1 MPSQKQKFEKCV
13 AATGYRNASFQKA
26 EMLLKAY
33 RKQAQQIQF
42 FDADFIA
49 TKEHLYIAAQNA
61 LRAFAEKTNV
71 SNSLAVET
79 MLYASAQRQIQK
91 AIEQCGIKPHTQRMA
106 VLVIGDDPA
115 QVEGLLC
122 EVSSCLDVLPDETV
136 LELNGEKEKKIR
148 DAFHVSDQELKAADG
163 TLVDLIVE
171 RMALLATQ
179 L

>member
-1 MPSQKQKFEKCV
+1 MAPQNDLEKCV
-13 AATGYRNASFQKA
+13 AVTGYRKASFEKA

-42 FDADFIA
+42 FDADLVA
-49 TKEHLYIAAQNA
+49 TKEHLYFAAQNA
-61 LRAFAEKTNV
+61 LRAFGEKTNV

-79 MLYASAQRQIQK
+79 MLYVSAQRQIQK
-91 AIEQCGIKPHTQRMA
+91 AIELCGIKPQTKRMA

-115 QVEGLLC
+115 EVEGLLC
-122 EVSSCLDVLPDETV
+122 EVSSCLGVLPDESV
-136 LELNGEKEKKIR
+136 LELNAAKVKLIR
-148 DAFHVSDQELKAADG
+148 EAYRVTDEEFKAVDGDA
-163 TLVDLIVE
+163 LVDLIVE